1 MQKQTKPI
9 IERTPSSTH
18 EVHPHPVINR
28 VLQNRGIASMADMEY
43 SLSQLI
49 EPFSMAN
56 MKQACIVLER
66 HLRKGSRFVIIGD
79 FDCDGATS
87 TSIAVAGLRMMG
99 AKDVHFLIPD
109 RVIHGYGLTPPIV
122 SLAAELEPDIIV
134 TVDNGIASL
143 DGAAAVKKLERPCD
157 LLITDHH
164 LASDKGLPEACAIV
178 NPNQPGCPFPSKS
191 LAGCGVMFYV
201 IMALRAHLR
210 ETDYFD
216 VMGIKQPNIGTLL
229 DLVALGTVADVVP
242 LDKNNRILV
251 ESGLNRIRMGHA
263 RPGIKAI
270 LEVAKRDPYKVTSS
284 DMGFSLGPRINA
296 AGRIEDMTTGIECLL
311 TEDIAHAEA
320 LAKRLDDLNQERRDI
335 EAGHVNDAVIDIE
348 FNSLNKKKGVVLF
361 DPTWHP
367 GVVGIVAAR
376 IKERLNRPIICMT
389 DAKAAKEK
397 REELN
402 LLINSNADEA
412 LIAACKDELQEL
424 EVKGSARSI
433 EGIHLKHVLDYI
445 CKQNPDILTKFGGHA
460 MAAGLSLKYKNL
472 TRFMDIFD
480 QEIAKDITEDQMLGT
495 IVVDIKDLDPKQISI
510 DLAKA
515 IRNLG
520 PWGQHFPEPN
530 FHARFHSVKEPR
542 IMKEKHAKFFVTME
556 GSPDQV
562 FEAVAFNVVNDGI
575 LPVGDIFEGAF
586 TLDINEYRGRET
598 LQLMLRDVQTP
609 QDMLE
614 LKGEKETAPKANS
627 PEQKLVEDARP
638 LTNSDKG
645 SEAAPA
651 RIDGLSKMKHDKPV
665 SKVRDDLQSAL
676 AAIREAGRRHKVAP
690 TDEPSPF

>member
-9 IERTPSSTH
+9 IERTPASTH

-56 MKQACIVLER
+56 MKQACIVLEG

-87 TSIAVAGLRMMG
+87 TSIAVAGLKMMG

-143 DGAAAVKKLERPCD
+143 DGAAAVNKLERPCD

-216 VMGIKQPNIGTLL
+216 VMDIKQPNIGTLL

-251 ESGLNRIRMGHA
+251 EAGLNRIRMGHA

-270 LEVAKRDPYKVTSS
+270 LEVAKRDPSKVTSS

-296 AGRIEDMTTGIECLL
+296 AGRLEDMTLGIQCLL
-311 TEDIAHAEA
+311 TEDVLFAETM
-320 LAKRLDDLNQERRDI
+320 AKRLDDLNQQRRDI
-335 EAGHVNDAVIDIE
+335 EAGHVFDAVIDIE
-348 FNSLNKKKGVVLF
+348 SNSLNQKKGVVLF
-361 DPTWHP
+361 DPSWHP

-376 IKERLNRPIICMT
+376 VKERLNRPIICMT
-389 DAKAAKEK
+389 DSGGAKEK
-397 REELN
+397 RQELQH
-402 LLINSNADEA
+402 LINTNAHDDLIQACEA
-412 LIAACKDELQEL
+412 ELQEK

-445 CKQNPDILTKFGGHA
+445 SKLHPDILTKFGGHA

-472 TRFMDIFD
+472 ERFVELFNH
-480 QEIAKDITEDQMLGT
+480 EVEKEITEAQMLGT
-495 IVVDIKDLDPKQISI
+495 IVVDIMNLDPRNISI
-510 DLAKA
+510 DLAREFRK
-515 IRNLG
+515 LG

-562 FEAVAFNVVNDGI
+562 FEAVAFNVVNDGV
-575 LPVGDIFEGAF
+575 LPVGDFFEGAF

-598 LQLMLRDVQTP
+598 LQLMLRDVQNP
-609 QDMLE
+609 QDVLE
-614 LKGEKETAPKANS
+614 LKAEKEAIQ
-627 PEQKLVEDARP
+627 PEKLSEPGIIEAAQVLSVD
-638 LTNSDKG
+638 NKV

-651 RIDGLSKMKHDKPV
+651 RVEGLSKLKHDNPV

-676 AAIREAGRRHKVAP
+676 AAIREAGRRHKAA
-690 TDEPSPF
+690 TNDDPSPF